1 MNNTRRQELFRAK
14 LLLQQALTIVKDAEK
29 GEEMAFDNLTEGLQQ
44 TRRGCAIESNID
56 IMDEID
62 GNISDTIELFD
73 DIE

>member
-14 LLLQQALTIVKDAEK
+14 LLLQQALTIVKDVEK

-44 TRRGCAIESNID
+44 TRRGLAMENNID
-56 IMDEID
+56 VMDEMD
-62 GNISDTIELFD
+62 GNISDAIELFD